1 MPESKNQRPE
11 GATDAP
17 ASRTDRGDARRRL
30 LKSLALGGGALAATG
45 SLPDRWQR
53 PAIDGVLLPAHAQ
66 ATGAFAGSAQGVEG
80 FGSVGPG
87 GGGLLDLLVERAD
100 AQEGNGGGQWT
111 AYLCA
116 VPNGNGSGLDS
127 VEATIERELRGCSDR
142 VRFRATSVPLTSTR
156 SMSVET
162 DDCFAFDYCGADS
175 IEPSGSIPFLREAH
189 AVSATGCESG
199 ASIVITGI
207 GSTITGT
214 LTLQIFGLAKQLIE
228 EAASSGNL
236 LDLLAPRA
244 NAASAVDT
252 ITFNFSLPIG
262 SCNPPGADCGC
273 LNSL

>member
-1 MPESKNQRPE
+1 MPDAKDRRPE
-11 GATDAP
+11 GATDTP
-17 ASRTDRGDARRRL
+17 ATGTDRSDARRRL

-100 AQEGNGGGQWT
+100 AQYTNGGPQWT

-127 VEATIERELRGCSDR
+127 VEATIERDWDECIER
-142 VRFRATSVPLTSTR
+142 VRFRATSVPLSTTR

-162 DDCFAFDYCGADS
+162 EDCFGFDLC
-175 IEPSGSIPFLREAH
+175 PSDAERPGSIPFLREAH
-189 AVSATGCESG
+189 AGNGGGCGSSELE
-199 ASIVITGI
+199 IVVTGI

-214 LTLQIFGLAKQLIE
+214 LRLQLPFYSALIGMD
-228 EAASSGNL
+228 AAARM

-244 NAASAVDT
+244 NAAPADVV
-252 ITFNFSLPIG
+252 TFNFSLPMG
-262 SCNPPGADCGC
+262 VCNPPGANCGC
-273 LNSL
+273 RRLLL